1 MSIDD
6 IQFMKTLMNI
16 LWNPSMAYCFRP
28 GIPQQYVLHGL
39 WMGADIAGLSKSIAG
54 GVSPV
59 ANPFKFDSKISDFL
73 MSLWFGR
80 RYCKSM

>member
-16 LWNPSMAYCFRP
+16 LWNPCMAYCFCP
-28 GIPQQYVLHGL
+28 GNPQQYVLHGL

-54 GVSPV
+54 GASPV
-59 ANPFKFDSKISDFL
+59 ALIPSNSILRFL

-80 RYCKSM
+80 RYW